1 MVGEILSP
9 LRFTILCGLMGVL
22 GAYSLQSQSLS
33 SQSLQ
38 LTVEAGQ
45 DLEGFVGVAAEDC
58 GVDFRNDLDPLK
70 GAGNRVLF
78 NGSGLALGD
87 LNDDGLPEVFFCAID
102 GENALFTNRDSWQF
116 QSCALPPSL
125 RNPGVPSRG
134 AVFADVDGDRDLDI
148 LLATVGR
155 GVLVFLNRGSFRF
168 EDASAKAGLETRFS
182 ASGLTLADVDGNGSL
197 DVYVANN
204 RVDDIR
210 DKARVPVRRVGNQ
223 ILPPKQWED
232 RLFIHQSQLHEYGEA
247 DRLYLNNGLGQFTPV
262 SWTEGAFRS
271 DGKPL
276 KAPPQDWGLS
286 AMLCD
291 WTGDGWPDLYVCNDY
306 WTPDR
311 LWVGDGQGGFDALDA
326 AALKITSASSMGVDM
341 ADVDQDGDL
350 DLFVADMLDRDPMR
364 RKAQLPAVNWVA
376 NLPHLNGPWTQVN
389 RNTLLV
395 QESGGRFVEM
405 AQMASVQASGWS
417 WCPIFMDVDLDGL
430 DDLLVSA
437 GYSHDMQDLDTLEKI
452 KGLQHPWQ
460 GYPNEASLQAAFT
473 QEMQEHIALYPPL
486 REPVAAFRNLGKGQ
500 FEDVTDRWGTQHPA
514 VHQGFATADL
524 DADGDLDL
532 VLNRFN
538 DTPAFYRNQASGA
551 RLSLSLMGKGP
562 NTAAVGARM
571 WLDVEGLPSMQR
583 TVIAGGRYLSHGESK
598 QVFAMPS
605 AQAIASLRIRW
616 PDGSQSVHD
625 SLMAQ
630 QHHLIQQPAIPELP
644 AGGVSEPSSAPDPQ
658 PWFVDASHWLNHV
671 SKPSQANDFA
681 MQPSLPFSQAHG
693 GTGLSSVDINRD
705 GRSDIILG
713 AVKGE
718 RITVFESTDIDGEP
732 GFERRELSYKL
743 VNNSTGLLAMGLPGG
758 AVHLLMGQD
767 GYQTLGASSLVEFD
781 LKGRWRT
788 LFSKELP
795 GIHSLVAG
803 PAQGMGH
810 LGVAAMGYTRWGL
823 YPHCHPS
830 LIFEQEASKP
840 NSWQIAPDL
849 SEALLSVVR
858 PRSALWCDLRGD
870 GYPELLIASHGGPIR
885 LFENRKGHLEEATAQ
900 WGLDRWRGLWTSLVA
915 ADLDGNGHLDLL
927 AGNLG
932 ANTRWHASREKPL
945 RWYFGDPLKN
955 GRYVVIETVYHAD
968 GRQGP
973 ALPRDKMVSWMP
985 SMRSELMTHES
996 YKKMSIEALL
1006 EPDPEGWSVMEVDTL
1021 ESMILYNNGEG
1032 KFDGEPLPLP
1042 VQQAPISGVQA
1053 ADFNGDGQVDLIV
1066 GQIGMISSVGNF
1078 SFQLGG
1084 LLLLRGESDGTFRK
1098 MSPDSCGL
1106 PFDAGFQSIGLGDFN
1121 GDHRM
1126 DIVATQAGSQTR
1138 LFFNQHPQAAG
1149 LSVRIQGKGN
1159 NPFGVGCQLR
1169 MLDDAGGVLFARTM
1183 PGGGSGWQ
1191 TQNDPLL
1198 ILPMISA
1205 DVEYQILWPGGEWRS
1220 HHIGEGVDS
1229 VTIIE

>member
-1 MVGEILSP
+1 
-9 LRFTILCGLMGVL
+9 MGVL
-22 GAYSLQSQSLS
+22 GACSLRSQSRS
-33 SQSLQ
+33 SQSLH
-38 LTVEAGQ
+38 LAVEASQ

-58 GVDFRNDLDPLK
+58 GVDFRNDLNPLK
-70 GAGNRVLF
+70 GAANRVLF

-87 LNDDGLPEVFFCAID
+87 LNEDGMPEVFFCAID
-102 GENALFTNRDSWQF
+102 GENALFANQGSWQF
-116 QSCALPPSL
+116 QSCALPTSL

-134 AVFADVDGDRDLDI
+134 AVFADIDGDRDLDI

-232 RLFIHQSQLHEYGEA
+232 RLFIHQSQLHEYGEV
-247 DRLYLNNGLGQFTPV
+247 DRLYLNNGLGQFSTV

-276 KAPPQDWGLS
+276 QAPPQDWGLS

-311 LWVGDGQGGFDALDA
+311 LWMGDGQGGFDALDSR
-326 AALKITSASSMGVDM
+326 ALKITSASSMGVDM
-341 ADVDQDGDL
+341 ADIDQDGDL

-364 RKAQLPAVNWVA
+364 RKVQLPAMNWVA

-395 QESGGRFVEM
+395 QESGGRFVET
-405 AQMASVQASGWS
+405 AQMARVQASGWS
-417 WCPIFMDVDLDGL
+417 WCPIFMDVDMDGL

-437 GYSHDMQDLDTLEKI
+437 GYSYDMQDLDALEKI

-460 GYPNEASLQAAFT
+460 GYPDEASMQVAFT
-473 QEMQEHIALYPPL
+473 QEMKEHIALYPPL
-486 REPVAAFRNLGKGQ
+486 KEPVAAFRNLGKGQ

-538 DTPAFYRNQASGA
+538 DTPAFYRNQTSGA
-551 RLSLSLMGKGP
+551 RLSLSLLGEGP

-598 QVFAMPS
+598 QVFAMPN
-605 AQAIASLRIRW
+605 AQATASLRVRW
-616 PDGSQSVHD
+616 PDGSQSVYD

-630 QHHLIQQPAIPELP
+630 HHHLIQQPAITQAP
-644 AGGVSEPSSAPDPQ
+644 AGVVSHASPDPKPQ
-658 PWFVDASHWLNHV
+658 PWFWDASHLLDHV

-681 MQPSLPFSQAHG
+681 IQPSLPFSQVHG

-718 RITVFESTDIDGEP
+718 KIAVFESNDIDGKP

-743 VNNSTGLLAMGLPGG
+743 VNNSRGLLVMGLSGG
-758 AVHLLMGQD
+758 GVHLLMGQD
-767 GYQTLGASSLVEFD
+767 GYQTRGASSLVEFD

-803 PAQGMGH
+803 PAQGMGY

-823 YPHCHPS
+823 YPSCHPS
-830 LIFEQEASKP
+830 LIFGQEASKP
-840 NSWQIAPDL
+840 NPWQIAPDL
-849 SEALLSVVR
+849 SKVLRSVVR

-885 LFENRKGHLEEATAQ
+885 LFENRKGHLEEATSQ
-900 WGLDRWRGLWTSLVA
+900 WGLDRWRGLWTSLLA
-915 ADLDGNGHLDLL
+915 ADLDSNGHLDLI

-932 ANTRWHASREKPL
+932 TNTRWQASREKPL
-945 RWYFGDPLKN
+945 RWYFGDPLKR
-955 GRYVVIETVYHAD
+955 GRMTLLEVNYHLDGVPGLSLSRNRLAAELPYV
-968 GRQGP
+968 
-973 ALPRDKMVSWMP
+973 RDLASNH
-985 SMRSELMTHES
+985 RA
-996 YKKMSIEALL
+996 YAKMSVEDVLSAHPDAWEVLEAN
-1006 EPDPEGWSVMEVDTL
+1006 TL
-1021 ESMILYNNGEG
+1021 ESMVFFNDGEG
-1032 KFDGEPLPLP
+1032 SLRAEALPHA
-1042 VQQAPISGVQA
+1042 VQRAAVSGLQA
-1053 ADFNGDGQVDLIV
+1053 ADFNGDGHMDLIV
-1066 GQIGMISSVGNF
+1066 GQDAPQVMENGFPLAQGGMVFLKGS
-1078 SFQLGG
+1078 LGG
-1084 LLLLRGESDGTFRK
+1084 
-1098 MSPDSCGL
+1098 
-1106 PFDAGFQSIGLGDFN
+1106 GFTILDPEATGIGAECQGRSVALGDFN
-1121 GDHRM
+1121 GDRKM
-1126 DIVATQAGSQTR
+1126 DLVVASPGRATR

-1169 MLDDAGGVLFARTM
+1169 MLDDAGGVLLTKTM

-1198 ILPMISA
+1198 ILPVILA
-1205 DVEYQILWPGGEWRS
+1205 DVKYQVLSPGGEWRL
-1220 HHIGEGVDS
+1220 HDIVEGVGF

>member
-1 MVGEILSP
+1 M
-9 LRFTILCGLMGVL
+9 L
-22 GAYSLQSQSLS
+22 GACTLQSQSLS

-58 GVDFRNDLDPLK
+58 GVDFRNDLNPLK

-102 GENALFTNRDSWQF
+102 GENALFTNRGSWQF

-125 RNPGVPSRG
+125 KNPGVPSRG

-364 RKAQLPAVNWVA
+364 RKAQLPAMNWVA

-395 QESGGRFVEM
+395 QESGGRFVET

-460 GYPNEASLQAAFT
+460 GYPDEASLQAAFT

-803 PAQGMGH
+803 PTQGMGH
-810 LGVAAMGYTRWGL
+810 LGFSAMGYTRWGL

-849 SEALLSVVR
+849 SKALRSVVR

-915 ADLDGNGHLDLL
+915 ADVDGNGHLDLV

-932 ANTRWHASREKPL
+932 ANTRWQASREKPL
-945 RWYFGDPLKN
+945 RWYFGDPLKR
-955 GRYVVIETVYHAD
+955 GRMTLLEVTYHLDGVPGLSLSRNRLAAELPYVRDLASNHRSHAKMSVEDVLSIHPDAWEVLEANTLDSMVFLND
-968 GRQGP
+968 GEGSLRAE
-973 ALPRDKMVSWMP
+973 ALPHAVQRAPVSG
-985 SMRSELMTHES
+985 L
-996 YKKMSIEALL
+996 
-1006 EPDPEGWSVMEVDTL
+1006 
-1021 ESMILYNNGEG
+1021 
-1032 KFDGEPLPLP
+1032 
-1042 VQQAPISGVQA
+1042 QA
-1053 ADFNGDGQVDLIV
+1053 ADFKGDGHIDLIV
-1066 GQIGMISSVGNF
+1066 GQDASQVMENGAPPAQGRVVFLKGS
-1078 SFQLGG
+1078 LGG
-1084 LLLLRGESDGTFRK
+1084 
-1098 MSPDSCGL
+1098 
-1106 PFDAGFQSIGLGDFN
+1106 GFTTLAPEVTGVGAECEGRSVALGDFN
-1121 GDHRM
+1121 GDRKM
-1126 DIVATQAGSQTR
+1126 DLVITSPGRATR
-1138 LFFNQHPQAAG
+1138 LFLNQLTEAEAIG
-1149 LSVRIQGKGN
+1149 IRARGMGA
-1159 NPFGVGCQLR
+1159 NPWGVGCQLHFIDHQGALLAAHA
-1169 MLDDAGGVLFARTM
+1169 MA
-1183 PGGGSGWQ
+1183 GGGSGWQ
-1191 TQNDPLL
+1191 SQNDPLVL
-1198 ILPMISA
+1198 FPHSLKA
-1205 DVEYQILWPGGEWRS
+1205 HQIRVLWPGGAMRS
-1220 HHIGEGVDS
+1220 YALDPSQPLVLIAQEDGF
-1229 VTIIE
+1229 